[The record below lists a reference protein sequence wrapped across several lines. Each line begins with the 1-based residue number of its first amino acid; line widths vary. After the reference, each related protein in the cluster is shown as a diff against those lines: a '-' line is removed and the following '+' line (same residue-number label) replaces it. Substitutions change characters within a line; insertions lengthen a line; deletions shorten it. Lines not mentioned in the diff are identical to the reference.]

1 MTDDVQ
7 LSVADGVMRITMN
20 RPAKKNALTGPMY
33 DAMTAALER
42 ADSSDEIRAV
52 LLEGSGGSFTAG
64 NDLADFLA
72 SATRA
77 DEPRATYFIRKIAL
91 LETPIVA
98 AVDGVAVGV
107 GTTLLFHCDLVYATE
122 AAKFRMPFLDL
133 GLVPEAA
140 SSILAPQRFGMAK
153 ASEYIL
159 LAEPFGPR
167 QAEELGLVNAIVEPG
182 LLGET
187 AMAAARK
194 LAAKP
199 PAALR
204 AARRLMRGDR
214 KDIAAAMDREMV
226 AFGEALRSE
235 DAKAAFT
242 AFLNK
247 AKA

>member
-7 LSVADGVMRITMN
+7 MSVADGVMRITMN

-42 ADSSDEIRAV
+42 ADSSDDIRAV
-52 LLEGSGGSFTAG
+52 MLEGSGGSFTAG

-72 SATRA
+72 SATRG

-167 QAEELGLVNAIVEPG
+167 EAEKLGLVNAVVEPG

-187 AMAAARK
+187 AMTAARK

-247 AKA
+247 AKS

>member
-7 LSVADGVMRITMN
+7 MSVADGVMRITMN

-42 ADSSDEIRAV
+42 ADSSDDIRAV
-52 LLEGSGGSFTAG
+52 MLEGSGGSFTAG

-72 SATRA
+72 SATRG

-167 QAEELGLVNAIVEPG
+167 EAEKLGLVNAVVEPG

-187 AMAAARK
+187 AMTAARK

-214 KDIAAAMDREMV
+214 KDIAAAIDREMV

-247 AKA
+247 AKS